1 MNLRVTSMR
10 PCWVYLPVLVA
21 LAAITCAFWAPFG
34 WRVSGTFEE
43 WFVVVRADS
52 LGVLSQLYVHPS
64 NRPLFQAP
72 MVVAHW
78 LTPGS
83 FLGMNILQALLIFGA
98 SAALF
103 WLVANLPPA
112 NRAVAF
118 VAAALMLVY
127 PADDA
132 TYTLRATNIH
142 AGVFFLLISLCLLTA
157 SIRKATWQRI
167 IAMVVM
173 QVLSLAIYDGG
184 FLIMLCGP
192 AMVLCM
198 RRAFTRRTALLSL
211 AWWAAPTFFAFA
223 LWRVVRDPDAYQGAL
238 IRSSGLG
245 HDYSHDFYVFSQSI
259 GRALTRNFWSGWTQA
274 TTVPPLDDPYL
285 KIAIALALFVFAPLA
300 WVLSG
305 RGQKSYAATK
315 DSRYWILAGT
325 GVAIT
330 VLGFAMFLPTTWR
343 NTNWRVFIYSSIG
356 ASLTVAVACWIAAS
370 LFRSKARPIFVALS
384 GVLFAVGS
392 IHALSQHGIYFA
404 QTQRQQAILAGIVSA
419 APEVTSSVAFLL
431 IDKTPASAFQAWS
444 GCTSIGDCLEA
455 QLQYVYHGV
464 DLRAAY
470 CAPHFRPRGASSE
483 ECEFGTNGV
492 TVSYV
497 YLGNGKQVRRYFP
510 YDSLLI
516 FEDGTKGVKLLDSIE
531 AYTSDE
537 TNESYN
543 PKSHVDVNASP
554 PPRVHTL
561 FTRWP
566 FKPTYP
572 RKRMLSSYRFEFDR
586 PAPGAGWSQPEQSRM
601 WTSGPEST
609 LDLWLEGGTDY
620 RMQFR
625 IVAAMSPDILSSLQ
639 VAVNGHPV
647 TLVARP
653 DVGGAVIYAGAICA
667 GVVDADPDD
676 TRIVFTVDRVVTPKS
691 LGMNDDERT
700 LGVMFDW
707 IRIEPRSK
715 K

>member
-325 GVAIT
+325 GERSPCLDSRCFCRP
-330 VLGFAMFLPTTWR
+330 LGGIRTGA
-343 NTNWRVFIYSSIG
+343 YSFTRQSAHRLQWPLHAG
-356 ASLTVAVACWIAAS
+356 SRRRSFDPRLDRSLSLYPGYYLRWAAS
-370 LFRSKARPIFVALS
+370 MLSVNMASISPRRNASKPFWRA
-384 GVLFAVGS
+384 
-392 IHALSQHGIYFA
+392 
-404 QTQRQQAILAGIVSA
+404 
-419 APEVTSSVAFLL
+419 SS
-431 IDKTPASAFQAWS
+431 
-444 GCTSIGDCLEA
+444 
-455 QLQYVYHGV
+455 
-464 DLRAAY
+464 
-470 CAPHFRPRGASSE
+470 APH
-483 ECEFGTNGV
+483 
-492 TVSYV
+492 
-497 YLGNGKQVRRYFP
+497 Q
-510 YDSLLI
+510 
-516 FEDGTKGVKLLDSIE
+516 
-531 AYTSDE
+531 
-537 TNESYN
+537 
-543 PKSHVDVNASP
+543 KS
-554 PPRVHTL
+554 R
-561 FTRWP
+561 
-566 FKPTYP
+566 
-572 RKRMLSSYRFEFDR
+572 
-586 PAPGAGWSQPEQSRM
+586 
-601 WTSGPEST
+601 
-609 LDLWLEGGTDY
+609 
-620 RMQFR
+620 
-625 IVAAMSPDILSSLQ
+625 
-639 VAVNGHPV
+639 HP
-647 TLVARP
+647 
-653 DVGGAVIYAGAICA
+653 
-667 GVVDADPDD
+667 
-676 TRIVFTVDRVVTPKS
+676 
-691 LGMNDDERT
+691 
-700 LGVMFDW
+700 
-707 IRIEPRSK
+707 
-715 K
+715 